1 MKSKSFMLM
10 VLSMGFGLVAAI
22 GISQV
27 LGQKSANAEP
37 EKAMGPV
44 IVAAADLDPNT
55 RLTEENVKIEN
66 WPLNIIP
73 DDAAT
78 SLDDIEDMVNRNRL
92 GKGMPI
98 QLSVIV
104 NEKSV
109 ASLSIPSDMKV
120 VAIKVPS
127 DDLFGGLLS
136 PGDKVDV
143 IGLFTKR
150 DKKNANRINQVSK
163 TFLRG
168 LQVFSINNSM
178 KSVETRE
185 DSPTAGT
192 NSAVVGVLATEEQ
205 AEAMYYVQRT
215 AQIKLT
221 LRGEEATNDDDI
233 ESLDEILGWNLI
245 EEEEDEPEKAENV
258 LTVAGSNLKL
268 ESKDPPTMTIWSG
281 NTPENYTFTPG
292 LLPQSTIPDINMAPV
307 VPVNS
312 DDTDDDDEAD
322 SDGSNEIDRN
332 LEEDQY
338 QGE

>member
-66 WPLNIIP
+66 WPLDIIP

-150 DKKNANRINQVSK
+150 DKKNANRINQTSK

-178 KSVETRE
+178 KSVQTRE

-221 LRGEEATNDDDI
+221 LRGEDATNDDDI
-233 ESLDEILGWNLI
+233 ESLDEIMGWNLV
-245 EEEEDEPEKAENV
+245 EEEEDEPESTENV
-258 LTVAGSNLKL
+258 VTVTGGGPEI
-268 ESKDPPTMTIWSG
+268 ESEVPPTMTIWSG

-292 LLPQSTIPDINMAPV
+292 LLPQSTIPDINMAPI

-312 DDTDDDDEAD
+312 EDTDDNDEAD
-322 SDGSNEIDRN
+322 SDGSNEIDRK

>member
-1 MKSKSFMLM
+1 
-10 VLSMGFGLVAAI
+10 
-22 GISQV
+22 
-27 LGQKSANAEP
+27 
-37 EKAMGPV
+37 MGPV

-150 DKKNANRINQVSK
+150 DKKNANRINQVST

-245 EEEEDEPEKAENV
+245 DEEEDEPEEREQEQN
-258 LTVAGSNLKL
+258 G
-268 ESKDPPTMTIWSG
+268 
-281 NTPENYTFTPG
+281 
-292 LLPQSTIPDINMAPV
+292 
-307 VPVNS
+307 
-312 DDTDDDDEAD
+312 
-322 SDGSNEIDRN
+322 
-332 LEEDQY
+332 
-338 QGE
+338 

>member
-10 VLSMGFGLVAAI
+10 VLSTGFGLVAAI

-44 IVAAADLDPNT
+44 IVAAADLDPIT

-66 WPLNIIP
+66 WPLDIIP

-150 DKKNANRINQVSK
+150 DKKNANRINQTSK

-178 KSVETRE
+178 KSVQTRE

-192 NSAVVGVLATEEQ
+192 NSAVVGVLANEEQ

-221 LRGEEATNDDDI
+221 LRGEDATNDDDI
-233 ESLDEILGWNLI
+233 ESLDEIMGWNLVD
-245 EEEEDEPEKAENV
+245 EEEAETTENV
-258 LTVAGSNLKL
+258 VTVTGGSPEI
-268 ESKDPPTMTIWSG
+268 ESEVPPTMTIWSG
-281 NTPENYTFTPG
+281 NTPENYTSTPG
-292 LLPQSTIPDINMAPV
+292 LPPQSTIPDINMAPLV
-307 VPVNS
+307 TVNS
-312 DDTDDDDEAD
+312 KDTDDDDEAD
-322 SDGSNEIDRN
+322 FDGSNEIDRN
-332 LEEDQY
+332 LE
-338 QGE
+338 

>member
-245 EEEEDEPEKAENV
+245 DEEEDEPEKAENV

>member
-55 RLTEENVKIEN
+55 RLTEDNVKIEN

-245 EEEEDEPEKAENV
+245 DEEEDEPEETENV
-258 LTVAGSNLKL
+258 LTVAEGDLKI

>member
-44 IVAAADLDPNT
+44 IVAAVDLDPNT

-78 SLDDIEDMVNRNRL
+78 SLEDVEDMVNRNRL

-98 QLSVIV
+98 NLSVIV

-150 DKKNANRINQVSK
+150 DKKNANRINQTSK

-205 AEAMYYVQRT
+205 AEAIYYVLKT

-233 ESLDEILGWNLI
+233 ESLDQIMGWDLI
-245 EEEEDEPEKAENV
+245 DEDEEDAQSNENIV
-258 LTVAGSNLKL
+258 TVA
-268 ESKDPPTMTIWSG
+268 ESDVLNEEQIPPSMTIWSG
-281 NTPENYTFTPG
+281 NSPENYTFTPG
-292 LLPQSTIPDINMAPV
+292 LLPQSTIPDINMAPI

-312 DDTDDDDEAD
+312 DDTSDDDEAD

>member
-1 MKSKSFMLM
+1 
-10 VLSMGFGLVAAI
+10 MGFGLVAAI

-37 EKAMGPV
+37 EKEHGPV
-44 IVAAADLDPNT
+44 IVAAMDLDPNS

-66 WPLNIIP
+66 WPLDIVP

-98 QLSVIV
+98 QKSVIV

-143 IGLFTKR
+143 IGLFAKR
-150 DKKNANRINQVSK
+150 DKKNPNRINQTSK

-221 LRGEEATNDDDI
+221 LRGDEATNDDDI
-233 ESLDEILGWNLI
+233 ESLDEIMGWNLI
-245 EEEEDEPEKAENV
+245 DEEEPENDGNIV
-258 LTVAGSNLKL
+258 TVAGNDTDIEAKN
-268 ESKDPPTMTIWSG
+268 PITMTIWSG
-281 NTPENYTFTPG
+281 NSPENYTFTPG
-292 LLPQSTIPDINMAPV
+292 QLPQSTIPDINMAPI

-312 DDTDDDDEAD
+312 EDADDDDEAD

>member
-37 EKAMGPV
+37 EKEHGPV
-44 IVAAADLDPNT
+44 IVAAMDLDPNS

-66 WPLNIIP
+66 WPLDIVP

-98 QLSVIV
+98 QKSVIV

-150 DKKNANRINQVSK
+150 DKKNPNRINQTSK

-221 LRGEEATNDDDI
+221 LRGDEATNDDDI
-233 ESLDEILGWNLI
+233 ESLDEIMGWNLI
-245 EEEEDEPEKAENV
+245 DEEEPENDGNIV
-258 LTVAGSNLKL
+258 TVAGNDTDIEAKN
-268 ESKDPPTMTIWSG
+268 PITMTIWSG
-281 NTPENYTFTPG
+281 NSPENYTFTPG
-292 LLPQSTIPDINMAPV
+292 QLPQSTIPDINMAPI

-312 DDTDDDDEAD
+312 EDADDDDEAD

>member
-44 IVAAADLDPNT
+44 IVAAVDLDPNT

-78 SLDDIEDMVNRNRL
+78 SLEDVEDMVNRNRL

-98 QLSVIV
+98 NLSVIV

-143 IGLFTKR
+143 IGLFAKR
-150 DKKNANRINQVSK
+150 DKKNANRINQTSK

-205 AEAMYYVQRT
+205 AEAIYYVLKT

-233 ESLDEILGWNLI
+233 ESLDQIMGWDLI
-245 EEEEDEPEKAENV
+245 DEDEEDTQSNENIV
-258 LTVAGSNLKL
+258 TVA
-268 ESKDPPTMTIWSG
+268 ESDVLNEEQIPPSMTIWSG
-281 NTPENYTFTPG
+281 NSPENYTFTPG
-292 LLPQSTIPDINMAPV
+292 LLPQSTIPDINMAPI

-312 DDTDDDDEAD
+312 DDINDDDEAD

>member
-245 EEEEDEPEKAENV
+245 DEEEDEPEETENV
-258 LTVAGSNLKL
+258 LTVAEGDLKI

>member
-37 EKAMGPV
+37 EKEHGPV
-44 IVAAADLDPNT
+44 IVAAMDLDPNS

-66 WPLNIIP
+66 WPLDIVP

-98 QLSVIV
+98 QKSVIV

-143 IGLFTKR
+143 IGLFAKR
-150 DKKNANRINQVSK
+150 DKKNPNRINQTSK

-221 LRGEEATNDDDI
+221 LRGDEATNDDDI
-233 ESLDEILGWNLI
+233 ESLDEIMGWNLVD
-245 EEEEDEPEKAENV
+245 EEEPENDGNIV
-258 LTVAGSNLKL
+258 TVAGNDTDTETKAPL
-268 ESKDPPTMTIWSG
+268 TMTIWSG
-281 NTPENYTFTPG
+281 NSPDNYTFTPG
-292 LLPQSTIPDINMAPV
+292 LLPQSTIPDINMAPI

-312 DDTDDDDEAD
+312 EDADDDDEAD

>member
-1 MKSKSFMLM
+1 MLM

-245 EEEEDEPEKAENV
+245 DEEEDEPEEAENV
-258 LTVAGSNLKL
+258 LTVAGNDLKI
-268 ESKDPPTMTIWSG
+268 ESKNPPTMTIWSG

>member
-37 EKAMGPV
+37 EKEHGPV
-44 IVAAADLDPNT
+44 IVAAMDLDPNS

-66 WPLNIIP
+66 WPLDIVP

-98 QLSVIV
+98 QKSVIV

-150 DKKNANRINQVSK
+150 DKKNPNRINQTSK

-221 LRGEEATNDDDI
+221 LRGDEATNDDDI
-233 ESLDEILGWNLI
+233 ES
-245 EEEEDEPEKAENV
+245 P
-258 LTVAGSNLKL
+258 
-268 ESKDPPTMTIWSG
+268 
-281 NTPENYTFTPG
+281 
-292 LLPQSTIPDINMAPV
+292 
-307 VPVNS
+307 
-312 DDTDDDDEAD
+312 
-322 SDGSNEIDRN
+322 
-332 LEEDQY
+332 
-338 QGE
+338 

>member
-1 MKSKSFMLM
+1 MLM

-44 IVAAADLDPNT
+44 IVAAVDLDPNT

-78 SLDDIEDMVNRNRL
+78 SLEDVEDMVNRNRL

-98 QLSVIV
+98 NLSVIV

-150 DKKNANRINQVSK
+150 DKKNANRINQTSK

-205 AEAMYYVQRT
+205 AEAIYYVLKT

-233 ESLDEILGWNLI
+233 ESLDQIMGWDLI
-245 EEEEDEPEKAENV
+245 DEDEEDAQSNENIV
-258 LTVAGSNLKL
+258 TVA
-268 ESKDPPTMTIWSG
+268 ESDVLNEEQIPPSMTIWSG
-281 NTPENYTFTPG
+281 NSPENYTFTPG
-292 LLPQSTIPDINMAPV
+292 LLPQSTIPDINMAPI

-312 DDTDDDDEAD
+312 DDTSDDDEAD

>member
-37 EKAMGPV
+37 EKVHGPV
-44 IVAAADLDPNT
+44 ITAAEDLDPNT

-66 WPLNIIP
+66 WPLDIIP

-98 QLSVIV
+98 QKSVIV

-109 ASLSIPSDMKV
+109 ASLSIPRDMKV

-150 DKKNANRINQVSK
+150 DKKNQNRINQTSK

-221 LRGEEATNDDDI
+221 LRGDEATNDDDI
-233 ESLDEILGWNLI
+233 ESLDEIMGWNLI
-245 EEEEDEPEKAENV
+245 DEEEEEPEPDQKVVSVEADDSQIE
-258 LTVAGSNLKL
+258 TI
-268 ESKDPPTMTIWSG
+268 DPPTMTIWSG

-292 LLPQSTIPDINMAPV
+292 LLPQSTIPDINMAPL
-307 VPVNS
+307 VPVNTK
-312 DDTDDDDEAD
+312 DADDEDEAN

>member
-1 MKSKSFMLM
+1 MLM

-37 EKAMGPV
+37 EKEHGPV
-44 IVAAADLDPNT
+44 ITAAEDLDPNT

-66 WPLNIIP
+66 WPLDIIP

-98 QLSVIV
+98 QKSVIV

-109 ASLSIPSDMKV
+109 ASLSIPRDMKV

-143 IGLFTKR
+143 IGLFSKR
-150 DKKNANRINQVSK
+150 DKKNQNRINQTSK

-221 LRGEEATNDDDI
+221 LRGDEATNDDDI
-233 ESLDEILGWNLI
+233 ESLEEIMGWNLI
-245 EEEEDEPEKAENV
+245 DEEEDETEPDQKVVSVDTDDSQIE
-258 LTVAGSNLKL
+258 TI
-268 ESKDPPTMTIWSG
+268 DPPTMTIWSG
-281 NTPENYTFTPG
+281 NTPENYTFAPG
-292 LLPQSTIPDINMAPV
+292 LLPQSTIPDINMAPL
-307 VPVNS
+307 VPVNTK
-312 DDTDDDDEAD
+312 DADDEDEAN